1 MVRMGRAIDAES
13 PPDAYHDL
21 RKQGK
26 ELRYLLELFGAPLYL
41 AEVVKPMT
49 KVLKSFQDVLGR
61 HQDREVQAAMLRSFS
76 DAVAAQPNGA
86 DGLMAMGRLIER
98 LEEQAAA
105 ARDEF
110 AERFAEF
117 SSGAQRKLVRDTFR

>member
-1 MVRMGRAIDAES
+1 MGRAIDGDS
-13 PPDAYHDL
+13 PPDAYHEL
-21 RKQGK
+21 RKKGK
-26 ELRYLLELFGAPLYL
+26 ELRYLLELFGAPLYP
-41 AEVVKPMT
+41 ADVVKPMT

-61 HQDREVQAAMLRSFS
+61 HQDREVQATMLRSFS

-98 LEEQAAA
+98 LEEQEAA

-110 AERFAEF
+110 AERFAAF
-117 SSGAQRKLVRDTFR
+117 SSGAQRRLVRDTFR